1 MSASSKLSFE
11 LFVLV
16 PDVESHWHHVE
27 QLAVC
32 ELAILPE
39 IEEQCLFVAKV
50 AVSRHVVVHQLRF
63 CPSQQFGWRY
73 FIPFRKLS
81 SS

>member
-39 IEEQCLFVAKV
+39 IEEQCLFVAND
-50 AVSRHVVVHQLRF
+50 VVVF
-63 CPSQQFGWRY
+63 EMVVYSQFGWIDLCDVL
-73 FIPFRKLS
+73 FLEILPTWK
-81 SS
+81 